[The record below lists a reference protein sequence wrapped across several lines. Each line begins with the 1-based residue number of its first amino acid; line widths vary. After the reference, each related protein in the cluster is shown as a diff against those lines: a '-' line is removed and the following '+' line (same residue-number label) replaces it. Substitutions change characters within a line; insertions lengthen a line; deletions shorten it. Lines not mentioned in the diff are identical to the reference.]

1 MKTRSIESDKVE
13 SAAGGYSQAFEVT
26 NATRTVYISGQIPVD
41 IDGNVPDSFEDQARQ
56 TWQNIIH
63 QLEAAEMT
71 LDNIVKHTTYLS
83 DRKYR
88 DINSQVRQEILGHRK
103 PALTVVIAGIYDESW
118 LLEVEVIAA
127 A

>member
-1 MKTRSIESDKVE
+1 MKIRSIESEKVE
-13 SAAGGYSQAFEVT
+13 SASGGYSQALEVT

-41 IDGNVPDSFEDQARQ
+41 LDGNVPESFEDQARL

-63 QLEAAEMT
+63 QLEAADMT

-88 DINSQVRQEILGHRK
+88 DKNSRVRQEILEHRK